1 MAFWKGRGA
10 AKENIRLFEAAKTW
24 RRCADEIDR
33 TTGEVEERGQISKP
47 LHEGELL
54 RHAEDVVER
63 CLASIA
69 SHRIEAGLPVCLGNR
84 RFQQYDGVF
93 RQTSAGLGHQA
104 IEIALSLRT
113 NQTFQFS
120 Q

>member
-1 MAFWKGRGA
+1 MPPHLPGLFAGDTANDMFHPYLPGRRQD
-10 AKENIRLFEAAKTW
+10 ILR
-24 RRCADEIDR
+24 
-33 TTGEVEERGQISKP
+33 QIKP